1 MYYFMSHLNFIFNY
15 GLFNF
20 IFNLF
25 MQNKILFVNENK
37 LNSYKQNI

>member
-1 MYYFMSHLNFIFNY
+1 MYYFMSHLSFIFNY
-15 GLFNF
+15 YIN
-20 IFNLF
+20 ILF